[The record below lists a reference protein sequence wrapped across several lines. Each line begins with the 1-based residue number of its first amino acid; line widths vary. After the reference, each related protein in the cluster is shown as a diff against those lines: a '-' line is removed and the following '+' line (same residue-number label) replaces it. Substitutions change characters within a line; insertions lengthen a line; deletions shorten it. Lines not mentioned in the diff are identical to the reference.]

1 MAKSIKKPAT
11 ERGAELPISKVKVI
25 INLYL
30 LQGSTINYCKYFTDD
45 ENSSDLDTILW
56 GIDYE

>member
-45 ENSSDLDTILW
+45 ENSSDLDTIL
-56 GIDYE
+56 